1 MFLSLLF
8 DCAQGNYTGF
18 EFTGNS
24 DVMVARVAKQK
35 HQITTL
41 AQDAITKMKDL
52 EYMKNQQHMKRKQTR
67 AKYGW

>member
-1 MFLSLLF
+1 
-8 DCAQGNYTGF
+8 
-18 EFTGNS
+18 
-24 DVMVARVAKQK
+24 MVARVAKQK